1 MTIYWCGG
9 EDFDFPMGAT
19 LPLMTG
25 SGGRY
30 RSNYTRA
37 AMYGGNLYLSNPFSP
52 PQSTV
57 WIGGQCYFYSG
68 SSYTGYL
75 VLRNS
80 TNNDGWAIGKN
91 AASKLT
97 LRKLNTDG
105 SWTDVASESGVSF
118 VDISMYKIDL
128 KINIATSG
136 YAKCYVNGV
145 LMIDYSGNTSL
156 TTNQVDQCGFI
167 GAIATDYVAFSEFVV
182 ADTDTRNKIVKVLYP
197 NSNGDAN
204 TFINNYSYID
214 EITVDDTDFIYT
226 TTANTDFQCALSDMP
241 SGTFICDAVRVIVR
255 CLDSTTSGMNIK
267 IGVKTNNTLNLSDPI
282 APGAYWNTLEKM
294 YQVNPVTSARFSA
307 AEITALQLAIKSAA
321 V

>member
-9 EDFDFPMGAT
+9 EDFDFPKGAT
-19 LPLMTG
+19 LPLTTTN
-25 SGGRY
+25 GGRY
-30 RSNYTRA
+30 RSSYTRA
-37 AMYGGNLYLSNPFSP
+37 ALYGGNLYLSNPFSS

-57 WIGGQCYFYSG
+57 WIGGQCYFYAGSG
-68 SSYTGYL
+68 YTGYL

-80 TNNDGWAIGKN
+80 TNGDGWAIGKN
-91 AASKLT
+91 ASSKLV

-105 SWTDVASESGVSF
+105 SWTEVAYEDGTSF
-118 VDISMYKIDL
+118 IDSVIYKIDL
-128 KINIATSG
+128 KINISASG

-167 GAIATDYVAFSEFVV
+167 GTTATDYAAFSEFVV
-182 ADTDTRNKIVKVLYP
+182 ADVDTRNKIVRLLYP
-197 NSNGDAN
+197 NNNGDVN
-204 TFINNYSYID
+204 TFTNNYTYID
-214 EITVDDTDFIYT
+214 ESTLDDTDFIYT
-226 TTANTDFQCALSDMP
+226 TTADKDFQCALTDMP
-241 SGTFICDAVRVIVR
+241 SGTFICDAVRVAVR

-267 IGVKTNNTLNLSDPI
+267 IGVKTNSTLNLSDPI

-294 YQVNPVTSARFSA
+294 YQVNPVTSNRFSA
-307 AEITALQLAIKSAA
+307 TEITNLQLAIKSVA